1 MLYSDSRMTSLTLKN
16 GELGTSPTS
25 SMPTPTKSRVLYCR
39 KCEGHGEKV
48 ILKNHA
54 PNCPYILCTCRSCE
68 KLNYKRLK
76 SFNKRNKEKLE
87 LAAALNAQR
96 RAESGE
102 LTEEESFEYY
112 ERVTGLYRD
121 LRWLAN
127 VSSHC
132 FSPPRQVLEDQF
144 IDPAGM
150 KRLLIKSIPFYKLLL
165 NRTIHPRFLP
175 RHSFSCWDLAKNSHG
190 TYFPSEGSRRSSFSS
205 CADSP
210 GTSTA
215 SMDGEPARKQSS
227 STRTGLEGR
236 SMSLGAMTV
245 MSYDIW
251 KAKCAAEKKRL
262 EAEGKSSELKID
274 DDQPSSSPPARKR
287 AHTFVARDEP
297 KEIPK
302 VSPPNAK
309 EKKGRYILLPTIPA
323 VKVFVGEDAPAIV
336 PTEPS
341 SIPLETSVSTTA
353 APTTVPALSVAPT
366 LPLQNTLPRP
376 SPIAVT
382 APNFFNHLSNVTP
395 VAPVAPTSTTSAFG
409 AGLTADQLLAS
420 LLPSSMLLQNA
431 GLLQQNALAGLL
443 GLAAAPALA
452 PPPTSCASD
461 VLALL
466 RAQQSAQLAAALAA
480 PAKNSLLPSS
490 TPDDLIQSLLAQTRQ
505 PIFSHSL

>member
-1 MLYSDSRMTSLTLKN
+1 MT
-16 GELGTSPTS
+16 
-25 SMPTPTKSRVLYCR
+25 
-39 KCEGHGEKV
+39 
-48 ILKNHA
+48 
-54 PNCPYILCTCRSCE
+54 
-68 KLNYKRLK
+68 
-76 SFNKRNKEKLE
+76 
-87 LAAALNAQR
+87 
-96 RAESGE
+96 
-102 LTEEESFEYY
+102 
-112 ERVTGLYRD
+112 
-121 LRWLAN
+121 
-127 VSSHC
+127 
-132 FSPPRQVLEDQF
+132 FSPV
-144 IDPAGM
+144 
-150 KRLLIKSIPFYKLLL
+150 
-165 NRTIHPRFLP
+165 
-175 RHSFSCWDLAKNSHG
+175 
-190 TYFPSEGSRRSSFSS
+190 SEGSRRSSFSS

-210 GTSTA
+210 GTSSA

-227 STRTGLEGR
+227 SSRTGLEGR

-262 EAEGKSSELKID
+262 EAEGKGAELKLD
-274 DDQPSSSPPARKR
+274 DDQMNSSPPAARKR

-302 VSPPNAK
+302 VSPPNLK

-323 VKVFVGEDAPAIV
+323 MKVFVGEDAPAIV

-341 SIPLETSVSTTA
+341 TIPQESSLASTTA
-353 APTTVPALSVAPT
+353 PTSVPALSVAPT

-382 APNFFNHLSNVTP
+382 TPNFFNPLSSVTP
-395 VAPVAPTSTTSAFG
+395 VAPVAPTTTSSAFG
-409 AGLTADQLLAS
+409 AGLSADQLLAS

-452 PPPTSCASD
+452 PPSTSCASD

-466 RAQQSAQLAAALAA
+466 RAQQSAQLAAVLAA
-480 PAKNSLLPSS
+480 PAKNSLLPTT

>member
-1 MLYSDSRMTSLTLKN
+1 MLNFHSYLFL
-16 GELGTSPTS
+16 
-25 SMPTPTKSRVLYCR
+25 
-39 KCEGHGEKV
+39 
-48 ILKNHA
+48 
-54 PNCPYILCTCRSCE
+54 CE

-102 LTEEESFEYY
+102 LTEE
-112 ERVTGLYRD
+112 
-121 LRWLAN
+121 
-127 VSSHC
+127 
-132 FSPPRQVLEDQF
+132 
-144 IDPAGM
+144 
-150 KRLLIKSIPFYKLLL
+150 
-165 NRTIHPRFLP
+165 
-175 RHSFSCWDLAKNSHG
+175 
-190 TYFPSEGSRRSSFSS
+190 EGSRRSSFSS

>member
-1 MLYSDSRMTSLTLKN
+1 MNNLAYKVEMIGQHSICHYTVVWIFINLQLLRSSVCTNLIEKTATVTMTPHDQLLPPIITLDASSP
-16 GELGTSPTS
+16 ERGTSPTS
-25 SMPTPTKSRVLYCR
+25 PMPTPTRTRVLYCR

-54 PNCPYILCTCRSCE
+54 PSCPYILCTCKSCE

-96 RAESGE
+96 RAESQSAE
-102 LTEEESFEYY
+102 ATE
-112 ERVTGLYRD
+112 
-121 LRWLAN
+121 
-127 VSSHC
+127 
-132 FSPPRQVLEDQF
+132 
-144 IDPAGM
+144 
-150 KRLLIKSIPFYKLLL
+150 
-165 NRTIHPRFLP
+165 
-175 RHSFSCWDLAKNSHG
+175 
-190 TYFPSEGSRRSSFSS
+190 SEGSRRSSFSS

-210 GTSTA
+210 GTSSA

-227 STRTGLEGR
+227 SSRTGLEGR

-262 EAEGKSSELKID
+262 EAEGKGVGDLKLD
-274 DDQPSSSPPARKR
+274 EDQPNASPPARKR
-287 AHTFVARDEP
+287 AHTFVARNEP

-302 VSPPNAK
+302 VLPPNAK

-323 VKVFVGEDAPAIV
+323 MKVFVGEDAPAIV

-341 SIPLETSVSTTA
+341 NIPQETSIATTTA
-353 APTTVPALSVAPT
+353 PTNVPALSVAPT
-366 LPLQNTLPRP
+366 LPLQDTLPRP

-382 APNFFNHLSNVTP
+382 AQNFFNPLSNVAAQVP
-395 VAPVAPTSTTSAFG
+395 PAVAAATAATTTAPAFG
-409 AGLTADQLLAS
+409 TGLTADQLLAS

-443 GLAAAPALA
+443 GLATAPALA
-452 PPPTSCASD
+452 PQPATSCAND

-480 PAKNSLLPSS
+480 PAAKNPLLPSG